1 MSFIF
6 TAAVAALSFG
16 TVYIACICEYRWYKM
31 LISAMFSAI
40 VTLLVSAN
48 FGFI

>member
-6 TAAVAALSFG
+6 STAVALLSFG
-16 TVYIACICEYRWYKM
+16 TVYIACICEYRWYKL
-31 LISAMFSAI
+31 LISTMFSAI
-40 VTLLVSAN
+40 VTILVSAN